1 MKDLSFTVQQKY
13 WQLHPRA
20 LVAPPTTHGPTRHR
34 TSRASTPPNPR
45 ARGFFLFLTA
55 TTLSSILPH
64 WLSSSSLVVESEK
77 SHPLPT
83 RVYSDCVPSPEP
95 IFLYP
100 TFTLLYNRLQFI
112 IVQFRHIIS
121 DRSMMEIRS
130 WTMNSCEFA
139 ASIRPTPDI
148 FLLLFRTDR
157 GCPSQ
162 LCRGYVP
169 QLYHNLRVGYSLL
182 IYNNR

>member
-1 MKDLSFTVQQKY
+1 MGLKKY
-13 WQLHPRA
+13 NERLVIYSAAEVLATPSARACCTPYHPR
-20 LVAPPTTHGPTRHR
+20 
-34 TSRASTPPNPR
+34 PNQAQDQQGLDPSQPKSE
-45 ARGFFLFLTA
+45 RGFFLFLTA

-83 RVYSDCVPSPEP
+83 RVYSDCVPSHKP

-112 IVQFRHIIS
+112 IVQFRHIIF

-130 WTMNSCEFA
+130 
-139 ASIRPTPDI
+139 
-148 FLLLFRTDR
+148 
-157 GCPSQ
+157 
-162 LCRGYVP
+162 
-169 QLYHNLRVGYSLL
+169 
-182 IYNNR
+182 